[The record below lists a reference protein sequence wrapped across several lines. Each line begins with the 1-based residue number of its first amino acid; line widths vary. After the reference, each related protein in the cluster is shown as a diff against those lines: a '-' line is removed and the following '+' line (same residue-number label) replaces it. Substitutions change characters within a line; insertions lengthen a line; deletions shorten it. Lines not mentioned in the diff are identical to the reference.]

1 MPPLRPFKALVSAF
15 SSKVCCLPA
24 FVMVLLTALST
35 SLVLPEYAS
44 AQSGSLM
51 RNAPKEVKVE
61 RIKTEGNATV
71 DRSLIINSVQIREG
85 ESYLQPELRQ
95 KVAASVKS
103 LFKLDL
109 FADVKVFSEEPDT
122 LDGLVITFVLQELPI
137 LGRYELKGQDKLK
150 LDDLKDGMDL
160 LEGQPFSKADVER
173 NRLKLV
179 SLYHE
184 KGYLLAEVKAV
195 ESEDKESGRRI
206 VTYEIEEGRKVYVRY
221 ITFTGNDHM
230 KDKQLR
236 KALNTK
242 EERWWRSGEYKED
255 EFRLGLD
262 TLVQFYQ
269 QQGYLDAA
277 IKSEKITYT
286 ADKKALDIRID
297 VSEGRRY
304 YFKSAVF
311 VHNNIVEDGALKA
324 QVLFDS
330 GEVFDRKK
338 YEMMKF
344 QVMSV
349 YREEGY
355 LFAQIDDRFTYQ
367 DSLVDVTFRV
377 REGNLA
383 HINLVDIRGNTKTK
397 DKVIRREVK
406 LFPGDIYRQSLMMRS
421 QRDIMQL
428 AFFDNVEPDIEPVQ
442 GGETGE
448 VNLVMKVVEKQSGT
462 GQFSAGA
469 AYSQNDGIVGTL
481 GLQIPNLFGNGQR
494 LDANLEAGP
503 NKQLYSLG
511 FTEPWF
517 LDRPTLVG
525 GSLFYSKQNSVTGY
539 EREYTRWGARTN
551 LGQRL
556 TWPDDYFTVRGSYNI
571 SWNDNGQRLG
581 DQNLIIPSGLES
593 SVMLTLT
600 RDDKNLPFFP
610 SDGSRYRFNYSLVGG
625 YLGGDFDYSEYVME
639 VNWWFPVFGK
649 LVLGVESEFGII
661 DGTNIQGQSLYQMG
675 GVLGYQGKLRGYGPG
690 TIAANRIARSYFS
703 AVTELTYPVVENT
716 FYLLGFFDMG
726 NAFGSMTKWDP
737 NRPYGY
743 YNPINKN
750 AAGNPFAEIDFS
762 DLRKDFGFGFRLVV
776 PMVAPFGMGFDFGWP
791 LDPIEN
797 YDGSRSI
804 KTGRGPEV
812 NFVIEQGF

>member
-1 MPPLRPFKALVSAF
+1 MASLALPGAIF
-15 SSKVCCLPA
+15 
-24 FVMVLLTALST
+24 
-35 SLVLPEYAS
+35 

-51 RNAPKEVKVE
+51 RNAPKETKVE
-61 RIKTEGNATV
+61 RIKTEGNVTI
-71 DRSLIINSVQIREG
+71 DRSLIINSVQIKEG
-85 ESYLQPELRQ
+85 DTYLQPELRQ
-95 KVAASVKS
+95 RVAASVKA
-103 LFKLDL
+103 LYKLDL
-109 FADVKVFSEEPDT
+109 FADVKVFSEEPDS
-122 LDGLVITFVLQELPI
+122 LDGLVITFSVQELPI
-137 LGRYELKGQDKLK
+137 LGRYELKGQDDLK
-150 LDDLKDGMDL
+150 LDDLKDVMDL

-173 NRLKLV
+173 NRLKLIG
-179 SLYHE
+179 LYHG
-184 KGYLLAEVKAV
+184 KGYLLAEIKATD
-195 ESEDKESGRRI
+195 EEDKESGRRVI
-206 VTYEIEEGRKVYVRY
+206 TYDIKEGRKVYVRY

-230 KDKQLR
+230 KDKELR

-262 TLVQFYQ
+262 TLMQYYQ

-277 IKSEKITYT
+277 VKGEKIAYT
-286 ADKKALDIRID
+286 SDKKAMDIRID

-304 YFKSAVF
+304 YFQKAVF

-344 QVMSV
+344 QVLSV

-355 LFAQIDDRFTYQ
+355 LFAQIEDRFTYQ
-367 DSLVDVTFRV
+367 DSLVEVTFRI
-377 REGNLA
+377 RESNLA
-383 HINLVDIRGNTKTK
+383 HIHLVDIRGNTKTK

-406 LFPGDIYRQSLMMRS
+406 LFPGDIFRQSLLMRS

-428 AFFDNVEPDIEPVQ
+428 AFFDNVEPDIERVQ
-442 GGETGE
+442 DGDGGE
-448 VNLVMKVVEKQSGT
+448 VNLVMKVAEKQAGT

-525 GSLFYSKQNSVTGY
+525 GSLFYSKQHAISGY

-571 SWNDNGQRLG
+571 SWNDNGQRLSG
-581 DQNLIIPSGLES
+581 NNLVIPSGLES
-593 SVMLTLT
+593 SLGFTVV

-610 SDGSRYRFNYSLVGG
+610 SDGSRYSFNYNLVGG
-625 YLGGDFDYSEYVME
+625 YLGGDFDYREYVAS
-639 VNWWFPVFGK
+639 VNWWFPMLGK
-649 LVLGVESEFGII
+649 LVLGVQSEFGLI
-661 DGTNIQGQSLYQMG
+661 DGQNIQGQSLYQMG

-690 TIAANRIARSYFS
+690 TIAANRVARSYFS

-716 FYLLGFFDMG
+716 FYMLGFFDMG

-737 NRPYGY
+737 RLTYGY
-743 YNPINKN
+743 YNPIDNGS
-750 AAGNPFAEIDFS
+750 AGNPFSEIDFS

-791 LDPIEN
+791 LDLVEN
-797 YDGSRSI
+797 YDGSRSK